1 MRDIFDD
8 WADFNR
14 DGDVDDFE
22 KIMAL
27 DMIDEGLNSHE
38 DESDDEEE
46 MRDEIELAG
55 LDYDE
60 LSDMDEEERNEA
72 LEEAGL
78 DPDDY
83 DFDMATYISG
93 SPIGYSNHKSYST
106 SSSNYSSKAKSAETE
121 DSQKIMKDARDE
133 CIYLKYALG
142 QDKENER
149 RGKTASLIGV
159 FALVALIL
167 IAIDP
172 LSITKQKCSEPN
184 CDRYAEEGSD
194 YCTYHAPTLHTT
206 PGSGSSSMSG
216 SSLSN
221 SSSNSSSKSYSSPSS
236 TSSSSS
242 SKKSSSGSSSKKSTS
257 KAKDD
262 YEDTYDEGYDDIYMD
277 GDYDSERYN
286 TDSEYASG
294 VDDAMEDTYEEYGEE
309 W

>member
-1 MRDIFDD
+1 
-8 WADFNR
+8 
-14 DGDVDDFE
+14 
-22 KIMAL
+22 
-27 DMIDEGLNSHE
+27 
-38 DESDDEEE
+38 
-46 MRDEIELAG
+46 
-55 LDYDE
+55 
-60 LSDMDEEERNEA
+60 
-72 LEEAGL
+72 
-78 DPDDY
+78 
-83 DFDMATYISG
+83 
-93 SPIGYSNHKSYST
+93 
-106 SSSNYSSKAKSAETE
+106 
-121 DSQKIMKDARDE
+121 MKDARDE